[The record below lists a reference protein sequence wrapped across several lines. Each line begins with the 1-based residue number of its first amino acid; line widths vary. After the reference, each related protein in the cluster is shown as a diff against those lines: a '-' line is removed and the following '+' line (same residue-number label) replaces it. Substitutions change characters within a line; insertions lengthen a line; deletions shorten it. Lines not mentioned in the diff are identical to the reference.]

1 MADLKPRTLLALV
14 PPRVSQASDHLLSAP
29 PPGAR
34 DPHYDLAMRIEQRA
48 PRKLLSS
55 SLLASLTLLGPLV
68 GTASLGCALTDS
80 VQAQSGQKSKAGIE
94 AEIAFA
100 KGLASEWGFVDLAEG
115 VVAELESSRLSS
127 KMTERLGLVKCD
139 IYSQAARAEKDPARR
154 RELFTQALDSYSLLI
169 KNNPN
174 SELRGDAETD
184 FIASSFLF
192 GRYLER
198 DLEVAVGEERT
209 ILSSRLVDVL
219 TAATSRTGDL
229 ILSLK
234 ILDEKRTQAQSLQL
248 FTLILYRGQMLG
260 TIARNGDDNAYFF
273 AEAIDALQEMDF
285 IAGEGTPPALQA
297 YVAIGNI
304 YSYMEEHEDAAAY
317 FEAVILQTIPPDP
330 AEWAQIKTER
340 ELTPADVAIF
350 FTFMEMASKGTIESY
365 MALGD
370 TETAMM
376 YAMHFL
382 NTLRREGMTLE
393 NPGYESLLTVGR
405 ALVSVGGF
413 IGGDQSK
420 GTARWFAT
428 QEEMEAAKYPR
439 RLRKDAISV
448 AMSIANQVNEER
460 AKSYLKPRAQ
470 KLIAKIAER
479 PGVTVSAQDQ
489 LEGIR
494 GLYSSGEYQNAV
506 DKLRGLLGSLQA
518 SDSATQ
524 LEFGA
529 QVMGTLGNCYRKLDR
544 DLESA
549 LAFREAVTTYKAADP
564 ELNATNAKKFNIMM
578 RGVVRASG
586 DSEGPLI
593 DLASE
598 AEAAVVAMGSDG
610 VEAILWRSGM
620 SLMAKKDYDGAIEKF
635 EQIPIGTDYGEKAF
649 VQIGVA
655 EFTRKNRD
663 AALVIF
669 ERYLDEIL
677 GDPEYA
683 TESPARLSRRHEAQ
697 AGAEYHRARIKYGQ
711 KKYAEVIVLAKDFH
725 KNYSEQAD
733 AANTTLDMLMRSH
746 LRLGNRVA
754 ARQTLATMLELFPD
768 SRRSGDA
775 GKVFYNELA
784 KQLKALAE
792 GESREEVLLEM
803 ANHLERAR
811 LAGDKNFA
819 ILWNLAL
826 HWSELGDIL
835 DARAEDAGTGSDP
848 LADEHFGRAEIVLNV
863 IHGLYTGDETRGPD
877 VIKRVDPKLGL
888 VLLRLK
894 RVEDAHAVLAPL
906 VIADGAKPAKQTV
919 LGWAR
924 SISGWLEGGGNQ
936 GPLVEVPGAGDV
948 SKPEY
953 EKAIK
958 DLNAISK
965 SRSMDPYL
973 SCAWYEVKFNLAYIY
988 YGWSK
993 SDSSKKASI
1002 SNNLNAISSQLSSN
1016 DWGDVDKWCM
1026 DAESTDET
1034 TRRRLGN
1041 HVLRDRYRWLQRK
1054 SK

>member
-1 MADLKPRTLLALV
+1 
-14 PPRVSQASDHLLSAP
+14 
-29 PPGAR
+29 
-34 DPHYDLAMRIEQRA
+34 MRIEQRA
-48 PRKLLSS
+48 PRKLQCCGF
-55 SLLASLTLLGPLV
+55 LASLSLLGPLV
-68 GTASLGCALTDS
+68 GTAILGCALTDS
-80 VQAQSGQKSKAGIE
+80 AVAQSGKKSKAGIE

-115 VVAELESSRLSS
+115 VVANLENSRLSG
-127 KMTERLGLVKCD
+127 KMGERLGLVKCE

-154 RELFTQALDSYSLLI
+154 RELFSQALDSYSLLI
-169 KNNPN
+169 ENNPT

-198 DLEVAVGEERT
+198 DLEVSVGEESQV
-209 ILSSRLVDVL
+209 LSTLLVDVL
-219 TAATSRTGDL
+219 TAATNRTGDL
-229 ILSLK
+229 IQGLT

-260 TIARNGDDNAYFF
+260 TIARNGDDNEYFF
-273 AEAIDALQEMDF
+273 GEAIEALQEMDF

-304 YSYMEEHEDAAAY
+304 HSYQERYEDAAAY

-330 AEWAQIKTER
+330 AEWAQIKSER
-340 ELTPADVAIF
+340 DLTPADVAIF

-365 MALGD
+365 LALGD

-382 NTLRREGMTLE
+382 NTLRSEGMTME

-405 ALVSVGGF
+405 SLVSVGGF
-413 IGGDQSK
+413 IGGDQAK

-428 QEEMEAAKYPR
+428 LEELEAAKYPR

-460 AKSYLKPRAQ
+460 ANSYLKPRAQ

-494 GLYSSGEYQNAV
+494 GLYNSGEYQYAV
-506 DKLRGLLGSLQA
+506 TKLRGLLSNLQG

-524 LEFGA
+524 LEYGA

-564 ELNATNAKKFNIMM
+564 ELNALNAKSFNSMM
-578 RGVVRASG
+578 RAVVRASG
-586 DSEGPLI
+586 DSEGPLT
-593 DLASE
+593 DLAAE

-620 SLMAKKDYDGAIEKF
+620 SFMTKKEYAVAIEKF
-635 EQIPIGTDYGEKAF
+635 KQIPLTTDDGEKAF

-655 EFTRKNRD
+655 KFFMKEKD
-663 AALVIF
+663 EALVIF
-669 ERYLDEIL
+669 QRYLNEIL
-677 GDPEYA
+677 GAPEYA
-683 TESPARLSRRHEAQ
+683 TESPARLSKRHEAQ
-697 AGAEYHRARIKYGQ
+697 AGAEFYQARIVYGQ
-711 KKYAEVIVLAKDFH
+711 KKYAEVVTLAADFH
-725 KNYSEQAD
+725 TNYGEQVEL
-733 AANTTLDMLMRSH
+733 ANTTLDMLMRSH
-746 LRLGNRVA
+746 LRLGNRSE
-754 ARQTLATMLELFPD
+754 ARKALAIMLELY
-768 SRRSGDA
+768 GDTVRTGGA
-775 GKVFYNELA
+775 GKVFYNELV
-784 KQLKALAE
+784 KQLSALEE
-792 GESREEVLLEM
+792 GESREEILLEM
-803 ANHLERAR
+803 ANHLERSR
-811 LAGDKNFA
+811 IAGDKNYA
-819 ILWNLAL
+819 TLWNLAL
-826 HWSELGDIL
+826 HWSELGAIVDS
-835 DARAEDAGTGSDP
+835 RAAEAGTGNDP
-848 LADEHFGRAEIVLNV
+848 LAEERYTQAEIVLSV
-863 IHGLYTGDETRGPD
+863 IHGLYADDETRGED
-877 VIKRVDPKLGL
+877 VLKKVAPKLGL

-894 RVEDAHAVLAPL
+894 RVQDAHAVLAPL
-906 VIADGAKPAKQTV
+906 VMDEGSKPAKQTV

-924 SISGWLEGGGNQ
+924 SISGWLEGGGSL
-936 GPLVEVPGAGDV
+936 GPLVEVGGAGGV
-948 SKPEY
+948 SKEEF

-958 DLNAISK
+958 NLNAISK
-965 SRSMDPYL
+965 SRNLDAYT
-973 SCAWYEVKFNLAYIY
+973 SCAWYEVKFSLAYVY

-993 SDSSKKASI
+993 TDSSKKDSI
-1002 SNNLNAISSQLSSN
+1002 ANNLNAISSQLSSK

-1026 DAESTDET
+1026 DAESTDEP
-1034 TRRRLGN
+1034 TRKRLGN
-1041 HVLRDRYRWLQRK
+1041 FVLRDRFRWLQRK